1 MPCSHDYWIKMADA
15 VEILMM
21 EHQSIRHISKYLKQD
36 SLTDFSEF
44 HDYLRSVHI
53 EIEEKIVF
61 PVIYESI
68 PESRPDVRREIDQI
82 KADHKLIQTLAGNI
96 VKWMEDQNTELVH
109 ERFPLYFRLLKEHNL
124 NEDRL
129 VFPWWK
135 GIDGER
141 IRTARREIASI
152 IDAFGRERYLNIQ
165 EISPEQFDYIIS

>member
-1 MPCSHDYWIKMADA
+1 MADA
-15 VEILMM
+15 IEILMM

-36 SLTDFSEF
+36 SLPGFSEF
-44 HDYLRSVHI
+44 HEYLRSVHI

-61 PVIYESI
+61 PVIYENI
-68 PESRPDVRREIDQI
+68 PDTRIDVRRQIDQI
-82 KADHKLIQTLAGNI
+82 KSDHKLIQTLAGNI
-96 VKWMEDQNTELVH
+96 VKWMEGQNTDLVS

-135 GIDGER
+135 NIDGEAF
-141 IRTARREIASI
+141 RTARKEIAGI
-152 IDAFGRERYLNIQ
+152 IDAFGRERYLNIL